1 MFMFMLVEGFIFTE
15 DKKEKIV
22 NEFGDLHPMMKD
34 REESFVVEG
43 PRCHHNLMIVNIG
56 IRIYPTLLDG

>member
-1 MFMFMLVEGFIFTE
+1 MFMLVEGFIFTE

-34 REESFVVEG
+34 RGESFIVEG
-43 PRCHHNLMIVNIG
+43 PRCCHNLMILNIG
-56 IRIYPTLLDG
+56 IRI